1 VIGFLN
7 GRAPANL
14 PKLLAAFRQG
24 LNDRGYIE
32 GQNVAI
38 EYRFAEN
45 QNERLPALAADLVR
59 RQVTVIAATGTPAAL
74 ATKAATTTVPIVF
87 ETGGDPIKLGLVP
100 NLNRP
105 GGNVTGA
112 TQLFRK

>member
-1 VIGFLN
+1 MPVIGFLN

-24 LNDRGYIE
+24 LNETGYIE

-45 QNERLPALAADLVR
+45 QYERLPALAVDLVR
-59 RQVTVIAATGTPAAL
+59 RHARLALGSRLVISAPQGFL
-74 ATKAATTTVPIVF
+74 AP
-87 ETGGDPIKLGLVP
+87 
-100 NLNRP
+100 
-105 GGNVTGA
+105 
-112 TQLFRK
+112 